1 MDYEATTASYERVA
15 VELLDNASRRV
26 KGEVQV
32 LFATHNEDTIRTL
45 VQLLVDERPAAT
57 RIVYVRRICTPIC
70 TYMYVYVCHILHSA
84 HSTPNPSTRQPWS
97 VQSVLPSHIL
107 YRTSPLQLQ
116 HLITTH
122 PHIRYTWQ
130 PLRFHYVPF
139 I

>member
-57 RIVYVRRICTPIC
+57 RIVYVRLICTP
-70 TYMYVYVCHILHSA
+70 YMYVYVRICTPYTPHRPLH
-84 HSTPNPSTRQPWS
+84 T
-97 VQSVLPSHIL
+97 
-107 YRTSPLQLQ
+107 
-116 HLITTH
+116 
-122 PHIRYTWQ
+122 Q
-130 PLRFHYVPF
+130 PLH
-139 I
+139 